1 MRIPFELKTAQQEAL
16 DAAREVYRKAQ
27 EAAKEAIE
35 RAEKSD
41 GVPVVITFQLPRGGG
56 RVRWTMEF
64 VVGKASVVN
73 DMKAI
78 IFVSATRDTTPP
90 PSPPPPCWCFTLCL
104 QARLGVPIEMQTMLC
119 MGKELKN
126 DEKLDDLDLT
136 SGTGEEDEGHHC
148 WGTGAHNCTCRHTLT
163 PRCIHH
169 DPQCCT

>member
-78 IFVSATRDTTPP
+78 IFVSATRDTNPP
-90 PSPPPPCWCFTLCL
+90 FLPHLAGVLHCACRRVSAYQLRCKPCCAWE
-104 QARLGVPIEMQTMLC
+104 R
-119 MGKELKN
+119 N
-126 DEKLDDLDLT
+126 
-136 SGTGEEDEGHHC
+136 
-148 WGTGAHNCTCRHTLT
+148 
-163 PRCIHH
+163 
-169 DPQCCT
+169 